1 MRFVP
6 AACLALLVAS
16 PVFADPAHQ
25 FIDSPSPQRVPL
37 QRHWECVPVARA
49 LSGIQIFGNAST
61 WWGQAEGHF
70 DRGNVP
76 RRGAVLAFKPHGSMR
91 LGHVAAISKVID
103 ARTVLVTHGNWSIID
118 GRRGQIER
126 NVKVIDVSPDNDW
139 TQVRVWYA
147 PLGDLGGTI
156 WPVHGFIYPQSKAP
170 MTLPDGA
177 NVASTMAGIIKA
189 KIDAPAVMP
198 KPNKVVSKNM
208 NERTPP
214 ATANKIF
221 KPTGRLDYL
230 EKMLPKLK

>member
-1 MRFVP
+1 MRFVS

-16 PVFADPAHQ
+16 PVLADPANQ
-25 FIDSPSPQRVPL
+25 FIDSTSPQRVPL

-70 DRGNVP
+70 DRGNEP

-91 LGHVAAISKVID
+91 LGHVAAVSKVID
-103 ARTVLVTHGNWSIID
+103 ARTLLVTHSNWSIIN

-139 TQVRVWYA
+139 SQVRVWYA
-147 PLGDLGGTI
+147 PLGDLGGTV
-156 WPVHGFIYPQSKAP
+156 WPVYGFIYPQSKAP

-177 NVASTMAGIIKA
+177 NVASTVTEIIKA
-189 KIDAPAVMP
+189 KIDKPGEKRVDATPA
-198 KPNKVVSKNM
+198 
-208 NERTPP
+208 
-214 ATANKIF
+214 ATANKSF